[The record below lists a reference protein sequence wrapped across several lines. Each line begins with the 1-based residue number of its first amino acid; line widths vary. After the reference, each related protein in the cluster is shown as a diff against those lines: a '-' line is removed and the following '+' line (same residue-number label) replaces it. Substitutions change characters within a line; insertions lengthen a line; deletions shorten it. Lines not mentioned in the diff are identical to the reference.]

1 MTEKPITPANPM
13 PTLIFQA
20 TKMLHTASGH
30 QLLDVGFQLKQGSIL
45 ALYGPSGAGKTTI
58 LRILA
63 GLTDAATGYI
73 QMGNPN
79 SVNSQ
84 ISNGNS
90 SSGKTSQSSNGSQS
104 DQFSDNKNIWL
115 DTSRH
120 IDLPTRHRS
129 IGFVFQDFALFP
141 HLTVRGQ
148 LEFALPKK
156 ADRSIVDELL
166 SMMELEEL
174 QHRKPA
180 LLSGGQ
186 QQRVALARAIARRPR
201 LLLLDEPLSAL
212 DDEMRYRLQDFILKA
227 HRSFHLTT
235 ILVSHYLPEIFR
247 LSDEVIVLENGQV
260 SRQDTAPNIFLEE
273 KISSK
278 FRVTGEIIDI
288 QPADIV
294 CIVSVLSGNN
304 IVKVV
309 ATTAEAAA
317 LHIGQKVVVA
327 SKAFNPIIL
336 PL

>member
-1 MTEKPITPANPM
+1 MIQ
-13 PTLIFQA
+13 FRA

-73 QMGNPN
+73 QVG
-79 SVNSQ
+79 
-84 ISNGNS
+84 
-90 SSGKTSQSSNGSQS
+90 
-104 DQFSDNKNIWL
+104 DNIWL

-120 IDLPTRHRS
+120 INLPTRHRS

-156 ADRSIVDELL
+156 ADRLIVDELL

-212 DDEMRYRLQDFILKA
+212 DDEMRHRLQDFILKA
-227 HRSFHLTT
+227 HRSFQLTT

-260 SRQDTAPNIFLEE
+260 RRQDTAANIFLEE

-278 FRVTGEIIDI
+278 FRVTGEIVDI

-309 ATTAEAAA
+309 ATAAEAAA